1 VRFDFHDR
9 LLPRLT
15 ALFQQSRNSM
25 LPRFSILL
33 GLMIGLLAFGL
44 FTADFAHAQGNSGRG
59 NGGGGG
65 GGGGGSQEPE
75 PELPTYRFRVEKVDL
90 APIAAQ
96 FGAVDATDGARNSNL
111 DALGHLRFEDGSFEP
126 YLNLYTENGYQA
138 HALGPWPE
146 GAIFYLDP
154 NDPDY
159 NPDATRSPGIML
171 SDDLSF
177 VVLHVWAWTPL
188 DFECDGVEYEESVLR
203 SELVMVPIVESEGT
217 YALGTRHLLK
227 QFLAWDISNIS
238 MNRFEDILYNQ
249 NWVVDLD
256 DPCKNF
262 WNETGVDE
270 TGVLVRNQATNEYED
285 ISINLSER
293 LAQAGYDVERRGYSI
308 TRLNSQLQAIG
319 TVDGIVYHYDILN
332 DTVTDT
338 DAIRSN
344 SSFLNHSD
352 AGIVVG
358 DKLGSNRG
366 AIWDPLTGQVVE
378 IPIDLGNGANTVFVP
393 LAIRDRN
400 EMSGPNDVQV
410 LGRIWNSV
418 SDNFSEV
425 PIYFEDG
432 EAFFLQDL
440 VTDDSPDSEWFR
452 SLDPPRIS
460 SLAQSASISADGS
473 RMMFRVR
480 SWYYDSEL
488 GRRIHTEDPR
498 LVILHRVDDSGDDD
512 PAEDLTVGV
521 SYRDIGPRGRDL
533 EVTVAVASDA
543 GSVSGAAVSATLVN
557 VTRNQSW
564 NYSGTTGNNGTLT
577 FRRNNAPTGTYR
589 LDIHDVTHP
598 DYQWDGQY
606 DDPGHSR

>member
-1 VRFDFHDR
+1 MKLKMNPFTFFD
-9 LLPRLT
+9 
-15 ALFQQSRNSM
+15 SR
-25 LPRFSILL
+25 RFSVTRCTSVFTFAGTLFLAIILSL
-33 GLMIGLLAFGL
+33 IACDV
-44 FTADFAHAQGNSGRG
+44 TNAQGK
-59 NGGGGG
+59 GGKGGG

-75 PELPTYRFRVEKVDL
+75 LPTYRFRVERVDL

-96 FGAVDATDGARNSNL
+96 FGAVDATDGSRNSNL

-159 NPDATRSPGIML
+159 NPNATRSPGIML

-188 DFECDGVEYEESVLR
+188 DFECDGVEYEESALR

-217 YALGTRHLLK
+217 YVLGTPHLLK
-227 QFLAWDISNIS
+227 QFLAWNASNIS
-238 MNRFEDILYNQ
+238 RNRFGDILYNQ
-249 NWVVDLD
+249 TWVVDLD
-256 DPCKNF
+256 DPCKN
-262 WNETGVDE
+262 WWGETGVDE
-270 TGVLVRNQATNEYED
+270 TGILVRNQATNEYED

-338 DAIRSN
+338 DAILSN

-358 DKLGSNRG
+358 EKLGSNRG
-366 AIWDPLTGQVVE
+366 AIWDPHTGQVEE
-378 IPIDLGNGANTVFVP
+378 IPIDLGNAASTGFVP

-425 PIYFEDG
+425 PVYFEDG
-432 EAFFLQDL
+432 QAFFLQDL

-460 SLAQSASISADGS
+460 SLAQTASISADGS

-480 SWYYDSEL
+480 SWYFDSEL
-488 GRRIHTEDPR
+488 RVRIHTEAPR
-498 LVILHRVDDSGDDD
+498 LVILHRVDVD
-512 PAEDLTVGV
+512 PAEDLTVEV
-521 SYRDIGPRGRDL
+521 SYRDTGSNGRNLD
-533 EVTVAVASDA
+533 VTISVASDA

-557 VTRNQSW
+557 LTRNRSW
-564 NYSGTTGNNGTLT
+564 DYSGTTGSNGNFT
-577 FRRNNAPTGTYR
+577 FRRSNAPSGSYM
-589 LDIHDVTHP
+589 LVIHDVTHP
-598 DYQWDGQY
+598 DYQWDGEY
-606 DDPGHSR
+606 HDPGHSR